1 MRLKDSA
8 TAFGVISILM
18 HWYVA
23 IVVFFFLITG
33 FTTEFIGPHGA
44 LRPFREDL
52 TWWHMSIGVTSIP
65 IFLYRTFWRLHY
77 GEPKT
82 AEQHWA
88 LELSSNIVWRFILV
102 IIIWQIFTGAGYELT
117 HGNPVHWFGL
127 VLIEP
132 GQPTWILPLTD
143 YFLRAHNWPSY
154 IMMGLLLLHIGGAL
168 KHHFIDRDQV
178 LRKILWPSQVPGNW
192 ENE

>member
-8 TAFGVISILM
+8 TAFGVVSILM

-65 IFLYRTFWRLHY
+65 IFLYRTFWRVQY

-82 AEQHWA
+82 VEQHWT

-132 GQPTWILPLTD
+132 GHPVWILPLTD

-154 IMMGLLLLHIGGAL
+154 IMVGLLFLHIGGAL

-178 LRKILWPSQVPGNW
+178 LRKILWPS
-192 ENE
+192 